1 MTDTT
6 PDALRALADEM
17 HRHVRAGRT
26 DFDQALRDYY
36 DAMHR
41 GEATLRALADEKE
54 QVATAAGVHCTW
66 PSCEHTA
73 RGQCLPSIRALPVS
87 SKLVQA
93 AEEVAAIA
101 RGEAPAARI
110 HMNGHAYI
118 PETAA
123 RDARRA
129 ALEEVRKATAAIK
142 DRSDVSSDAWTLTLV
157 DAAIRALTDREPAP
171 GDARPRISDDYT
183 HSGGQA
189 VAAADADA
197 AAARRQ
203 VQKLREALAQA
214 KAEIVTAAVADE
226 RNRYGYRTDMA
237 LWATV
242 ALRTIDEALG
252 HE

>member
-1 MTDTT
+1 MIDTT
-6 PDALRALADEM
+6 PTSLRVYAD
-17 HRHVRAGRT
+17 RITGREGYT
-26 DFDQALRDYY
+26 
-36 DAMHR
+36 M
-41 GEATLRALADEKE
+41 EARRKVAAALRALADEKE
-54 QVATAAGVHCTW
+54 
-66 PSCEHTA
+66 
-73 RGQCLPSIRALPVS
+73 
-87 SKLVQA
+87 
-93 AEEVAAIA
+93 
-101 RGEAPAARI
+101 
-110 HMNGHAYI
+110 
-118 PETAA
+118 AA

-157 DAAIRALTDREPAP
+157 DAAIRALIDREPAP

-189 VAAADADA
+189 VTAAEADA

-203 VQKLREALAQA
+203 VRKLREALAQA
-214 KAEIVTAAVADE
+214 KAQIVTAAVADE

>member
-6 PDALRALADEM
+6 PEAIRALAY
-17 HRHVRAGRT
+17 RLT
-26 DFDQALRDYY
+26 DVTSLTALT
-36 DAMHR
+36 AA
-41 GEATLRALADEKE
+41 ATLRALAAEKE

-129 ALEEVRKATAAIK
+129 ALEEAAKFLEQQAKELSVYRDQWPLRDENVRNA
-142 DRSDVSSDAWTLTLV
+142 
-157 DAAIRALTDREPAP
+157 AAIRALIDREPAP
-171 GDARPRISDDYT
+171 VVGDDHDPTNPFAPRPRS
-183 HSGGQA
+183 A
-189 VAAADADA
+189 VPAAPTPP
-197 AAARRQ
+197 
-203 VQKLREALAQA
+203 EP
-214 KAEIVTAAVADE
+214 TP
-226 RNRYGYRTDMA
+226 
-237 LWATV
+237 
-242 ALRTIDEALG
+242 
-252 HE
+252 